1 MNDKLFIKK
10 EKLVSFFTLDKR
22 HLVPQVWP
30 YFSELEFPYHDVDL
44 GDRPSKCVSISAST
58 NANVKTVAFSV
69 ETGSGNY
76 TVIDFRL
83 FSSLLKKRF
92 C

>member
-10 EKLVSFFTLDKR
+10 EKLVSFFTLDKCG
-22 HLVPQVWP
+22 LISQNL
-30 YFSELEFPYHDVDL
+30 SFPYHDVDL